1 MSVQPQ
7 QPEQLS
13 LSLPY
18 EEITSVLGRTAIRAK
33 FKITSKESYKVP
45 FADIEVRDGY
55 NKRHVYEDMET
66 AVEWVKANTVDG
78 ICELDPPLM
87 VDFLEDGRVK
97 ILRGHRRFKAMQI
110 AIEQGLVINLVVCT
124 PTAKDMTELDR
135 VVDIYASNMHQSK
148 LKPVEQAEVC
158 FSLKHNFDKISNEEI
173 AAKLNISRQK
183 VDYLLLIAEAG
194 DDIKNEILHG
204 DMTLTDAVAYVRKQK
219 KLDKQTDQVEEDSR
233 KNIAGKTPFP
243 KDMLADELA
252 ELKELEQFENPEH
265 HLEEET
271 AEEKNLHLLREQTKR
286 DQEHEQL
293 MEVSDE
299 IKVKKL
305 KEHIGRKLSAPA
317 VRHWTQDFVDEDTGN
332 IIPIERSQVLLAKG
346 DLINERVIEQFKDY
360 KEIGIDTIFVYKKGM
375 EPIAAS
381 VITEPVAQ
389 KDKDKYDSGRPE
401 IAQIQN
407 IIKLADKIE
416 AVVNKLDCPDGTKTD
431 IANFVKWLQKDA
443 AELRDWVHTNK
454 KQNKM
459 R

>member
-135 VVDIYASNMHQSK
+135 VVDIYTSNMHQSK
-148 LKPVEQAEVC
+148 LKPVEQADVC

-219 KLDKQTDQVEEDSR
+219 KLDNQTDQVEEDSH
-233 KNIAGKTPFP
+233 KNTAGKTPFP
-243 KDMLADELA
+243 KDMLADEKKELDELDAQA
-252 ELKELEQFENPEH
+252 EQMKAEQEVDEETGEVRMTNPDLKEYEKKPLDLVGNTVANSGKEKDENDVAGAKKFDESR
-265 HLEEET
+265 EE
-271 AEEKNLHLLREQTKR
+271 
-286 DQEHEQL
+286 
-293 MEVSDE
+293 
-299 IKVKKL
+299 
-305 KEHIGRKLSAPA
+305 
-317 VRHWTQDFVDEDTGN
+317 
-332 IIPIERSQVLLAKG
+332 
-346 DLINERVIEQFKDY
+346 
-360 KEIGIDTIFVYKKGM
+360 
-375 EPIAAS
+375 
-381 VITEPVAQ
+381 VAWC
-389 KDKDKYDSGRPE
+389 
-401 IAQIQN
+401 QN
-407 IIKLADKIE
+407 AIKLADKLE
-416 AVVNKLDCPDGTKTD
+416 AIVEKLDVPDGTKKDVSD
-431 IANFVKWLQKDA
+431 IVKWLQKD
-443 AELRDWVHTNK
+443 LDLIRDWVNK
-454 KQNKM
+454 NKRQNKM